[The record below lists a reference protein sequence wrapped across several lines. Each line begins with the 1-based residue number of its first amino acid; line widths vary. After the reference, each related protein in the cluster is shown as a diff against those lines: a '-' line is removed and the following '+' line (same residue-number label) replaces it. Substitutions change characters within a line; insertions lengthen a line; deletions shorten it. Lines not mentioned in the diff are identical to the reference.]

1 MSLQQ
6 QYTQYN
12 ASQHPNQSDDEYDPE
27 TDPMFAPL
35 PPQIREKTE
44 DEREEQN
51 PRCTSETKKLKIHLN
66 YYPYTCSIKR
76 EKLCQGPETQL
87 EMLNRI
93 CDIEDKKEKRKNYDG
108 FA

>member
-44 DEREEQN
+44 DEREEQK
-51 PRCTSETKKLKIHLN
+51 PALYFRKPKKLKIHLN
-66 YYPYTCSIKR
+66 YYPLIHAVLSA
-76 EKLCQGPETQL
+76 
-87 EMLNRI
+87 
-93 CDIEDKKEKRKNYDG
+93 KNSVRDPRHNSRC
-108 FA
+108 